1 MRGLGRVFKRGE
13 IFWISYC
20 HRGREYRETTRSNRE
35 SDARRL
41 LKKRLGEI
49 GRGKLVGP
57 TEERVTFEDIAS
69 DYLRDHTL
77 KGGRSIRQ
85 ANPRV
90 AHLRRY
96 FGLDRAVDITTARI
110 RVYMEARLEEGATPA
125 TVNRDLAALG
135 RMFSLAVQAVRLNAR
150 PHIPRLPEGQPRQ
163 GFLEYSEY
171 LSIRAHLPPTYQDVL
186 DFGYYSGWRRG
197 EIVKLEWKDVDRG
210 AGVIRLRPE
219 LSKNKDGRVLALSS
233 LLRDL
238 IERRWQS
245 RALGCLFVFHVNG
258 RPVGDWRKSWKR
270 ACEAAGLPGK
280 LFHDLRRTVVRNLVR
295 AGVPERVAMSVTGHK
310 TRSVFDRY
318 NIVSESDLKQA
329 TARLAKYVSGQPA
342 TPTVVPLASV
352 VDADASEEFPDNS
365 RTISMGGVGGI
376 AGTS

>member
-1 MRGLGRVFKRGE
+1 MGRLFKRGE
-13 IFWISYC
+13 VYWVSYC
-20 HRGREYRETTRSNRE
+20 HRGREHRESSRSNRE
-35 SDARRL
+35 GDARRL

-57 TEERVTFEDIAS
+57 SEERVTFEDMAS

-85 ANPRV
+85 AKPRV

-110 RVYMEARLEEGATPA
+110 RAYMEARLEEGATPA

-171 LSIRAHLPPTYQDVL
+171 LAIRAHLPPTYQDVL
-186 DFGYYSGWRRG
+186 DFGYHSGWRRG
-197 EIVKLEWKDVDRG
+197 EIVTLGWKDVDRG

-329 TARLAKYVSGQPA
+329 TTRLAEYVRGQPA